1 MSQILKAWEHA
12 YPQKFYAQL
21 PQNLQRRSFLFSS
34 AKAATALA
42 LAPLFLQLSAC
53 KRGET
58 PSSDLKQHPWSTFAA
73 VHEVLFPADGN
84 GPSAQ
89 DIQATHYLQLVVQT
103 KGFDADE
110 RRFILEGIDWL
121 DQFQREQKKPPFM
134 TLTVSQRDEVLRAI
148 ASSTAGDRWLNVIM
162 SYVLEALLSDP
173 VYGGNPQGI
182 GWQWLQHQPGFPR
195 PTQPYYQQG
204 KI

>member
-1 MSQILKAWEHA
+1 MSTILNAWERA
-12 YPQKFYAQL
+12 YPATFYTQL
-21 PQNLQRRSFLFSS
+21 PLNLQRRSFLFSS

-53 KRGET
+53 KRGESA
-58 PSSDLKQHPWSTFAA
+58 SSDLKQHPWSIFAA
-73 VHEVLFPADGN
+73 VHDVLFPADGN
-84 GPSAQ
+84 GPSAR
-89 DIQATHYLQLVVQT
+89 DIQATHYLQLVVHT

-121 DQFQREQKKPPFM
+121 DQYQLEQKKPPFS
-134 TLTVSQRDEVLRAI
+134 TLTVPQRDEVLRAI
-148 ASSTAGDRWLNVIM
+148 SGSTAGDRWLNVLM

-173 VYGGNPQGI
+173 VYGGNPQGV
-182 GWQWLQHQPGFPR
+182 GWSWLTHQPGFPR
-195 PTQPYYQQG
+195 PALPYYLQG

>member
-1 MSQILKAWEHA
+1 
-12 YPQKFYAQL
+12 
-21 PQNLQRRSFLFSS
+21 
-34 AKAATALA
+34 
-42 LAPLFLQLSAC
+42 
-53 KRGET
+53 
-58 PSSDLKQHPWSTFAA
+58 
-73 VHEVLFPADGN
+73 
-84 GPSAQ
+84 
-89 DIQATHYLQLVVQT
+89 
-103 KGFDADE
+103 
-110 RRFILEGIDWL
+110 
-121 DQFQREQKKPPFM
+121 
-134 TLTVSQRDEVLRAI
+134 VSQRDEVLRAI